1 MRYVLALACGLFAA
15 LSSPDTMAGAET
27 VVASRTL
34 RADTLVGY
42 SDVALKDGLTPG
54 ALSQLEDAV
63 GLEVKRNVYAGQP
76 ILPSDLGPPAILL
89 RNDTVVLSY
98 YRGGLAIVTEGRVL
112 GRAGIGESVRV
123 MNLSSRNSV
132 TGTVLPDGSVE
143 VTGPGGLR
151 LE

>member
-1 MRYVLALACGLFAA
+1 MRTVFALACGLLVA
-15 LSSPDTMAGAET
+15 LFHAEAFAGAET
-27 VVASRTL
+27 VVATRTL
-34 RADTLVGY
+34 RADTVIGY
-42 SDVALKDGLTPG
+42 ADVALKDGLTPG

-76 ILPSDLGPPAILL
+76 LLPTDLGPPAILL

-123 MNLSSRNSV
+123 MNLNSRASV

-143 VTGPGGLR
+143 VTGPGGFR